1 MPVLHESGSILSHGR
16 RYWCTFDEMN
26 PRYAALAAALLFST
40 GGVAIKS
47 TALTSWQV
55 AGLRSLVAAVVIAAL
70 LPECR
75 RNWTWRSALVA
86 LAYSICLITFVIA
99 TKNTSAANAIFL
111 QGTAPLYLVLLG
123 PWLLKEPIKPGDWLS
138 LALIAAGM
146 VLVFWDNQTAQRL
159 APNPPLGNF
168 LGAISGLAWACT
180 VCGLRWLAK
189 LRDKPRDKLED
200 KSEAANSM
208 APVLIG
214 NLLALVFCAPGFF
227 PIARIEVPD
236 IWAILYMGI
245 VQVGVAYW
253 LLTRAMAKLPAL
265 EVSLLMML
273 EPALNPL
280 WTWLVHSE
288 IPTVSAMIGGILIIG
303 ATSVK
308 SWLSRD
314 SVVK

>member
-1 MPVLHESGSILSHGR
+1 MPVLHGPGKILSHGR
-16 RYWCTFDEMN
+16 RYWGTFDEMN
-26 PRYAALAAALLFST
+26 PRYAALAAAVLFST

-55 AGLRSLVAAVVIAAL
+55 AGLRSLVAAVAIAAL
-70 LPECR
+70 LPESR

-86 LAYSICLITFVIA
+86 LAYSICLLTFVLA
-99 TKNTSAANAIFL
+99 TKNTTAANAIFL
-111 QGTAPLYLVLLG
+111 QGTGPLYLVLLG
-123 PWLLKEPIKPGDWLS
+123 PWLLKELIKPGDYLS
-138 LALIAAGM
+138 LALIAVGM

-159 APNPPLGNF
+159 APNPALGNF

-189 LRDKPRDKLED
+189 LGEG
-200 KSEAANSM
+200 NSM

-214 NLLALVFCAPGFF
+214 NLFALVFCAPGFF
-227 PIARIEVPD
+227 PIAQIEIRD
-236 IWAILYMGI
+236 IWALLYMGV

-280 WTWLVHSE
+280 WTWLVHDE
-288 IPTVSAMIGGILIIG
+288 IPTISAMVGGTLIIG

-314 SVVK
+314 SVVE